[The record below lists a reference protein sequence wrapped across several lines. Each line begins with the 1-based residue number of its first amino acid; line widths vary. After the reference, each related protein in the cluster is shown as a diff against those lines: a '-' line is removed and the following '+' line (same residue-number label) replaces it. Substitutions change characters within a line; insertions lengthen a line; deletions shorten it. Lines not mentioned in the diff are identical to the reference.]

1 MTHFIVGPVE
11 QYPQVKRIY
20 EEEHP
25 YFRTQEFGEIALS
38 CMKRVQSMLNNNTD
52 NGTIYLACSGTGAME
67 AVVDNCMGV
76 NDKALVI
83 NGGSFGHRFC
93 ELLEWYN
100 VQYNSIDL
108 KWNQVVSAKD
118 FEPYENKGYTALF
131 VNLDE
136 TSSGKLYDIQLLS
149 DFAKRNNMYLIVD
162 AISAFLADEYDMD
175 KYGID
180 VTIISSQKGL
190 CLSPGMSIVSFSQ
203 RMKDKIYNSENP
215 RSYYFNFRDYFKNME
230 RGQTPY
236 TSTVSTIWELKAM
249 LDLIDEIGGVG
260 EWIKTVKEKA
270 DYFRLKAQNL
280 GLIIPDYPKSNTLTP
295 VFFDV
300 ENNGISA
307 SDIVINLR
315 EKYGLYVNPCGGDM
329 ADKLLRVSHIGNTTK
344 EDIDELLDKMMLV
357 INELKIKELVT
368 NGN

>member
-1 MTHFIVGPVE
+1 MIE
-11 QYPQVKRIY
+11 
-20 EEEHP
+20 
-25 YFRTQEFGEIALS
+25 
-38 CMKRVQSMLNNNTD
+38 
-52 NGTIYLACSGTGAME
+52 
-67 AVVDNCMGV
+67 
-76 NDKALVI
+76 ALVI

-100 VQYNSIDL
+100 VQYDSIDL
-108 KWNQVVSAKD
+108 EWNQVVSAKD

-236 TSTVSTIWELKAM
+236 TSTVSTIWKLKAM

-260 EWIKTVKEKA
+260 ETEGETDHYRRFLIYENFLENVKSAGFEIVESIE
-270 DYFRLKAQNL
+270 AQ
-280 GLIIPDYPKSNTLTP
+280 GLAKHNDEDPYIVRVIAKKSN
-295 VFFDV
+295 
-300 ENNGISA
+300 
-307 SDIVINLR
+307 
-315 EKYGLYVNPCGGDM
+315 
-329 ADKLLRVSHIGNTTK
+329 
-344 EDIDELLDKMMLV
+344 
-357 INELKIKELVT
+357 
-368 NGN
+368 